1 VHITSIR
8 AYRVIQPF
16 LAGPY
21 KMSKGRQADHFDS
34 LIVSVTA
41 DSGLTGW
48 GEMAP
53 LGNFYAPAFAAGAR
67 AGIAEIAP
75 HLLGEDP
82 RALARINR
90 KMDTVFK
97 GHPYIKSA
105 MDMACTD
112 LAARAQSIPAV
123 TLLGGQDGDSAE
135 LYTVVTH
142 GPLDSMV
149 ASATRHIA
157 AGYSR
162 LQIKIGGDVH
172 EDITRLAAIAAAIPK
187 ATVLFCDANAA
198 WSVYQA
204 RQFTDA
210 TRNIDYTLEQP
221 CRTIDDCLSIRKT
234 FGKPLVLDESVT
246 SLDDLL
252 EIHRKGAADGVT
264 LKISR
269 LGGVSK
275 TRLIRDVAGDLGL
288 MITVEDTGG
297 AEIDT
302 AAMAHLS
309 LSTPAEL
316 RLHAI
321 AFHRWVTIQTA
332 ANAPPIENC
341 QIFLPPGPGL
351 GINVLPECLGPPF
364 LDLQ

>member
-1 VHITSIR
+1 MRIKSIR

-16 LAGPY
+16 AAGPY
-21 KMSKGRQADHFDS
+21 TMSKGRQANHFDS

-53 LGNFYAPAFAAGAR
+53 LGSFYAPAFAAGAR

-75 HLLGEDP
+75 HLLCEDP
-82 RALARINR
+82 RALAGINR
-90 KMDTVFK
+90 KMDIVFK

-105 MDMACTD
+105 LDMACTD
-112 LAARAQSIPAV
+112 LAARAQAIPAV
-123 TLLGGQDGDSAE
+123 TLLGGQDGTSAD
-135 LYTVVTH
+135 LYAVVTH
-142 GPLDSMV
+142 GPVDSMV
-149 ASATRHIA
+149 ANAKDVIVQ
-157 AGYSR
+157 GYRR
-162 LQIKIGGDVH
+162 LQIKIGGDVR
-172 EDITRLAAIAAAIPK
+172 EDITRLTAIAGAIPK
-187 ATVLFCDANAA
+187 TIVLFCDANAA

-204 RQFTDA
+204 RLFTDA
-210 TRNIDYTLEQP
+210 TRDIDYTLEQP

-234 FGKPLVLDESVT
+234 FNKPLVLDESVT
-246 SLDDLL
+246 ALDDLL

-269 LGGVSK
+269 LGGMSK
-275 TRLIRDVAGDLGL
+275 TRLIRDVAADLGL

-309 LSTPAEL
+309 LSTPAAL
-316 RLHAI
+316 RLHTI
-321 AFHRWVTIQTA
+321 AFHRWVTVQTA
-332 ANAPPIENC
+332 ANAPPISDFR
-341 QIFLPPGPGL
+341 IGLPPGPGL
-351 GINVLPECLGPPF
+351 GIDVMPETLGLPF

>member
-1 VHITSIR
+1 
-8 AYRVIQPF
+8 
-16 LAGPY
+16 
-21 KMSKGRQADHFDS
+21 MSKGRQADHFDS
-34 LIVSVTA
+34 LIVSITA
-41 DSGLTGW
+41 NSGLTGW

-82 RALARINR
+82 RALSRLNR
-90 KMDTVFK
+90 KMDTLFK

-105 MDMACTD
+105 LDMACAD
-112 LAARAQSIPAV
+112 LAARAQGVPLV
-123 TLLGGQDGDSAE
+123 TLLGGQDGAAAA

-142 GPLDSMV
+142 GPIEAMV
-149 ASATRHIA
+149 ANAKQHVA
-157 AGYSR
+157 AGYRR

-172 EDITRLAAIAAAIPK
+172 EDITRLTAIAASVPK
-187 ATVLFCDANAA
+187 STVLFCDANAA
-198 WSVYQA
+198 WPVYQA

-221 CRTIDDCLSIRKT
+221 CRTIEDCLAIRKT
-234 FGKPLVLDESVT
+234 FGKPMVLDESVS

-269 LGGVSK
+269 LGGVTK
-275 TRLIRDVAGDLGL
+275 TRLIRDVAAELGL

-302 AAMAHLS
+302 AAMAHLT

-316 RLHAI
+316 RLNAI

-332 ANAPPIENC
+332 INAPPIENC
-341 QIFLPPGPGL
+341 QISLPPGTGL
-351 GINVLPECLGPPF
+351 GINVLPETLGAPF
-364 LDLQ
+364 FDFL